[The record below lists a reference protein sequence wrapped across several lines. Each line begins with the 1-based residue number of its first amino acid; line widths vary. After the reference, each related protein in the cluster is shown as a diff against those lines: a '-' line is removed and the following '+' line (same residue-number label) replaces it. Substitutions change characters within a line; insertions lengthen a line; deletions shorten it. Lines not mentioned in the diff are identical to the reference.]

1 MLFPI
6 EVGVG
11 DAQLAKLTA
20 IYKSAY
26 KQIVDELES
35 ATNFG
40 IYNRKALLAQIEKIL
55 KDLGVDI
62 NEFIRTEIPKHY
74 LTGMNQAVRQIQ
86 SFGGGMIADMALN
99 KIHTQMIDLLV
110 GDTLQAFGESIT
122 GVKRSAE
129 QLLNKA
135 VKEQIKLKMA
145 EGISMGKTLKE
156 VRSYL
161 SGVLKEDGLASLIDK
176 GGREW
181 TLDRYTE
188 MLIRT
193 KTAEAR
199 NRGLMNRALELDH
212 DLVQVSD
219 HAGEC
224 PLCHPWE
231 GRILSLTGKTIGY
244 PTLAMAEEQGLFHP
258 NCRHAINIYNPDYA
272 GKLRSYNP
280 KTGKY
285 EVA

>member
-1 MLFPI
+1 MLFPV

-11 DAQLAKLTA
+11 DAQLDKLTRL
-20 IYKSAY
+20 YKSAY
-26 KQIVDELES
+26 KRIVEELEG

-55 KDLGVDI
+55 QGLGVDI

-74 LTGMNQAVRQIQ
+74 MAGMDQAVRQIK
-86 SFGGGMIADMALN
+86 SFGGGLIADVALN

-110 GDTLQAFGESIT
+110 GDTLEAFGESIT

-156 VRSYL
+156 VKTYL
-161 SGVLKEDGLASLIDK
+161 SGILANDGLSSLTDK
-176 GGREW
+176 AGHKW

-199 NRGLMNRALELDH
+199 NRGLMNRSLELDH

-219 HAGEC
+219 HANEC

-231 GRILSLTGKTIGY
+231 GKILSLTGKTIGY
-244 PTLAMAEEQGLFHP
+244 PTLAMAEEAGLFHP
-258 NCRHAINIYNPDYA
+258 NCRHAINIYNEKYA
-272 GKLRSYNP
+272 GKLRSFNP
-280 KTGKY
+280 ETGKY
-285 EVA
+285 EIA